1 MKIGFADADLEM
13 GQLACANGWTGS
25 TSASCYNASP
35 EMRTK
40 PIRPGNGRRNISARN
55 IHSVVGQIAT
65 KFKPDKIILF
75 GSLAHGNPG
84 PESDVDLL
92 VVMETPLRNSEQAS
106 QIIRAVDYHFA
117 MDLIVRRP
125 KELVERIASGDS
137 FLREI
142 VEKGKVVY
150 ARPD

>member
-1 MKIGFADADLEM
+1 MK
-13 GQLACANGWTGS
+13 N
-25 TSASCYNASP
+25 
-35 EMRTK
+35 K
-40 PIRPGNGRRNISARN
+40 PISRVNRPRDVSRNN
-55 IHSVVGQIAT
+55 IRGIVKQIAT
-65 KFKPDKIILF
+65 QFKPEKIILF
-75 GSLAHGNPG
+75 GSFAYGDPK

-106 QIIRAVDYHFA
+106 EIVRAVDYHFG

-125 KELVERIASGDS
+125 KQLDERVAQGDS

-142 VEKGKVVY
+142 VEKGEVVY

>member
-1 MKIGFADADLEM
+1 MTNKQVRSI
-13 GQLACANGWTGS
+13 
-25 TSASCYNASP
+25 
-35 EMRTK
+35 
-40 PIRPGNGRRNISARN
+40 NGRGRVSA
-55 IHSVVGQIAT
+55 HSILGVVKQIAAR
-65 KFKPDKIILF
+65 FKPEKIILF
-75 GSLAHGNPG
+75 GSFAYGNPK

-106 QIIRAVDYHFA
+106 EIVRAVDYHFG

-125 KELVERIASGDS
+125 KQLDERVALGDS